1 MRPAA
6 RILYTLCPRI
16 AVRGARSAAKRY
28 SEPAKGLARYQ
39 EPVGWFVAIVLWV
52 ISAAAYHAQLPS
64 APLLLSDVAPPAI
77 DRGIRDADAP
87 RNPRTDAHARAG
99 EEPFLRGT
107 IIVKF
112 RPGTSRD
119 ARRAVLAQVDGASL
133 AQPADGAFDI
143 VAIDA
148 DADPEAAARK
158 LDLQPDVQYA
168 QARYRVY
175 PRFRPNDPQYSR
187 QWNFPA
193 IDMER
198 AWDINPGASP
208 AITVA
213 VLDTGVAYRSGIM
226 RYFARPFPLMGSR
239 GSFTLLPPLGLVDI
253 PFAPAPDLG
262 DSDRFVS
269 PRDFIWE
276 TEMPF
281 DLDGHGTHVTG
292 TIGQLTNNGV
302 GGAGMAFN
310 VRIMPVKVTGGVW
323 DEIFGS
329 PRVGTDDL
337 VARGIRYAVD
347 NGARIVNMSIGRGGP
362 SAPVVREAVAYAV
375 SRGAFVAVAAGND
388 FEEGNDIERLAEFAP
403 DVEGMVAVGAIG
415 PDRQRAFYS
424 NTGPYIELM
433 APGGNS
439 RVRGSEGGV
448 LQQTFDFDLVD
459 TFLAGPT
466 RYRAP
471 RFDAFT
477 YEFLQGTSMATP
489 HVAGFAALLMQQGIT
504 SPAAVEAAM
513 KRWATDLGAPGQDP
527 EYGYGLINP
536 RASLRGLGLAR

>member
-1 MRPAA
+1 MWM
-6 RILYTLCPRI
+6 T
-16 AVRGARSAAKRY
+16 
-28 SEPAKGLARYQ
+28 
-39 EPVGWFVAIVLWV
+39 
-52 ISAAAYHAQLPS
+52 AAAAHHAQLPS
-64 APLLLSDVAPPAI
+64 APLLLSDVAAPAI
-77 DRGIRDADAP
+77 DRGLRDMDPP
-87 RNPRTDAHARAG
+87 RNPRTDARTTPD
-99 EEPFLRGT
+99 EEPFLRGS
-107 IIVKF
+107 IIVRF
-112 RPGTSRD
+112 RAGASPD
-119 ARRAVLAQVDGASL
+119 ARRAILAQVDGAS
-133 AQPADGAFDI
+133 AGPPAGSTFDI
-143 VAIDA
+143 VAIDPH
-148 DADPEAAARK
+148 ADPEAAARK

-175 PRFRPNDPQYSR
+175 PKFRPNDPQYSR

-198 AWDINPGASP
+198 AWDINPGATP
-208 AITVA
+208 AIIVA
-213 VLDTGVAYRSGIM
+213 VLDTGVAYRSGTM
-226 RYFARPFPLMGSR
+226 RYVGRPFSLPGSR
-239 GSFTLLPPLGLVDI
+239 GSVIPLPALGVVDV

-262 DSDRFVS
+262 GSERFVS

-276 TEMPF
+276 NELPF

-310 VRIMPVKVTGGVW
+310 VRIMPVKVTGSVW

-347 NGARIVNMSIGRGGP
+347 NGAKVVNMSIGRGGP

-375 SRGAFVAVAAGND
+375 SRGTFVAVAAGND
-388 FEEGNDIERLAEFAP
+388 FEEGNDVERLAEFAP
-403 DVEGMVAVGAIG
+403 EIEGMVAVGAVG

-424 NTGPYIELM
+424 NTGAYIELM

-459 TFLAGPT
+459 TFLLGPT

-513 KRWATDLGAPGQDP
+513 KRWATDLGPPGLDP

>member
-1 MRPAA
+1 MSTSVSSR
-6 RILYTLCPRI
+6 TL
-16 AVRGARSAAKRY
+16 S
-28 SEPAKGLARYQ
+28 
-39 EPVGWFVAIVLWV
+39 FVAIVLWLTTAV
-52 ISAAAYHAQLPS
+52 TDHAQFPS

-77 DRGIRDADAP
+77 DRGLRVLDPPRD
-87 RNPRTDAHARAG
+87 PRTDSHLASSQDR
-99 EEPFLRGT
+99 FLRGS
-107 IIVKF
+107 IIVKL
-112 RPGTSRD
+112 RAGTSRD
-119 ARRAVLAQVDGASL
+119 ARRAIVASIDGASATL
-133 AQPADGAFDI
+133 PGDNAFDI

-148 DADPEAAARK
+148 QADPEATARRV
-158 LDLQPDVQYA
+158 DLQPDVEYA

-198 AWDINPGASP
+198 AWDINPGATP

-213 VLDTGVAYRSGIM
+213 VLDTGVAYRPAIV
-226 RYFARPFPLMGSR
+226 RYFGRAVPLIDGR
-239 GSFTLLPPLGLVDI
+239 GSVTLLPALGPVEI
-253 PFAPAPDLG
+253 PFAAAPDLG
-262 DSDRFVS
+262 TADRFVS
-269 PRDFIWE
+269 PRDFIWDND
-276 TEMPF
+276 MPF
-281 DLDGHGTHVTG
+281 DLDGHGTHVAG

-310 VRIMPVKVTGGVW
+310 VRIMPVKVAGGVW

-329 PRVGTDDL
+329 PRVGTDDT
-337 VARGIRYAVD
+337 VARGIRFAVD
-347 NGARIVNMSIGRGGP
+347 NGAKVVNMSVGREGP
-362 SAPVVREAVAYAV
+362 SAPVVRDAVAYAV
-375 SRGAFVAVAAGND
+375 LRGVFVAVSAGND

-403 DVEGMVAVGAIG
+403 DIEGMVAVGAIG

-439 RVRGSEGGV
+439 RVRGAEGGV

-477 YEFLQGTSMATP
+477 YEFMQGTSMAAP
-489 HVAGFAALLMQQGIT
+489 HVAGFAALLMQQGVT
-504 SPAAVEAAM
+504 APAAVEAAM
-513 KRWATDLGAPGQDP
+513 KRWATDLGAPGPDL